1 MKRLTKISLTAV
13 MVATLA
19 ACQTTPTA
27 QPELA
32 AARSAFEQA
41 RSNPY
46 AARSAAIELE
56 RAQQALRR
64 AEAAASG
71 RADKEEVQQLAYVAL
86 RRAQAV
92 SALAEQAQ
100 AEERL
105 QQAGSE
111 RDRMRLDARTREAE
125 AATQRARAAQASAQS
140 AQATARTAQGQA
152 EQSREEA
159 EAARRQAAEQAQ
171 RAAEE
176 AQRANALAKSAGEQS
191 QRAAALERDLQS
203 LRAKPTP
210 RGLVVTMGDVLF
222 ATGRAELQPGAQR
235 NIDQLA
241 SVLKQHPERRVMV
254 EGFTDSV
261 GRAESNLALSQRR
274 ADAFRNAL
282 TAAGLPADRI
292 EVQAHGEQ
300 YPVASNATPAGRQ
313 QNRRVE
319 VLFSD
324 EQGRFAGR

>member
-1 MKRLTKISLTAV
+1 MNRLHKISLTAA
-13 MVATLA
+13 MAATLA

-32 AARSAFEQA
+32 AARAAFEQA

-46 AARSAAIELE
+46 AARAAAIELE

-64 AEAAASG
+64 AEAAASD

-176 AQRANALAKSAGEQS
+176 AERANALAKSAGEQS

-300 YPVASNATPAGRQ
+300 YPVASNTTPAGRQ